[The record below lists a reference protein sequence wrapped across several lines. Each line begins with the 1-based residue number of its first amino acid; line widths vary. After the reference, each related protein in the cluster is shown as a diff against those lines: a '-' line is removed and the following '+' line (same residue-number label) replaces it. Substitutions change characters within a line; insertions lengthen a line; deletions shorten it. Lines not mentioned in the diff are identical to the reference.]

1 MQPTILL
8 RKKPTHVFPCA
19 FQEIIQNMLVTEHLR
34 AIGWGNCMASKDTET
49 ITLENV
55 LRN

>member
-19 FQEIIQNMLVTEHLR
+19 FQEIIQNMFVTEHLR

-49 ITLENV
+49 IMLENV